1 MNYTDW
7 MVSKLGDK
15 KENHDILSAKK
26 LSEDLLEVQTTNGK
40 IVVVGVVEGENIEA
54 SDIEQ
59 VCVVA
64 IKKPNIIISKAAS
77 IWNGSAIDYVRQKNI
92 GWGGKGEISQSFDTL
107 DYKSIQK
114 REYQFVEVG
123 LKRHTLVDHLERLFD
138 RVFKIFR
145 TRGLKP
151 LIIVLVNS
159 YELSAEEVRNATN
172 KYGKFDIILKTNPN
186 GSPTTNAYLAAK
198 EVGADI
204 FLWSELLSRLNRK

>member
-1 MNYTDW
+1 MSYIDWIVSELRDTKMNQ
-7 MVSKLGDK
+7 
-15 KENHDILSAKK
+15 DILSAER
-26 LSEDLLEVQTTNGK
+26 LSEELIEVRTSKGK
-40 IVVVGVVEGENIEA
+40 IVVVGVIEGATINV

-64 IKKPNIIISKAAS
+64 IKKPDILVSKAAS

-92 GWGGKGEISQSFDTL
+92 GWGGMGEIPHAFHTT

-114 REYQFVEVG
+114 REYQFVEDG
-123 LKRHTLVDHLERLFD
+123 LLRHTRVTRLERVFD

-145 TRGLKP
+145 TRGLRP
-151 LIIVLVNS
+151 LITVLINS

-198 EVGADI
+198 EVDADI